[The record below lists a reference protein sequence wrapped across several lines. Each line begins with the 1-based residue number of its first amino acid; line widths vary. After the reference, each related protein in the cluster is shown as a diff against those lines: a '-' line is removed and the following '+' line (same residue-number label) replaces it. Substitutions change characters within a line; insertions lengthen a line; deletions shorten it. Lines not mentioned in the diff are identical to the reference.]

1 MIIWLASYPKSGN
14 TWVRILINQL
24 LNFDKNNPNV
34 LDDIN
39 NIEIYPKTKQ
49 FASLSDNLENR
60 ENIVKNWINSQKIIC
75 SQNKVKILKTHNVLG
90 SFGKDIFT
98 NQDLTMGVIH
108 IVRDPR
114 NIATSILNHYSLQ
127 TQDDAKKFLFEKNN
141 WIGGKLKDG
150 IHLDTFISSWNIHFK
165 SWRSFKKNYI
175 LIKYEDLI
183 KDCKKELIKISQ
195 YLNQFI
201 NHYVL
206 ETDFD
211 LILKRS
217 SFEKL
222 QDLENKGK
230 FKEAVINKST
240 GNKVNFFNLGPKN
253 DWKKKLEP
261 EISKKIENEFRQE
274 MIELGYL

>member
-1 MIIWLASYPKSGN
+1 M
-14 TWVRILINQL
+14 R
-24 LNFDKNNPNV
+24 
-34 LDDIN
+34 LD
-39 NIEIYPKTKQ
+39 
-49 FASLSDNLENR
+49 
-60 ENIVKNWINSQKIIC
+60 
-75 SQNKVKILKTHNVLG
+75 
-90 SFGKDIFT
+90 
-98 NQDLTMGVIH
+98 
-108 IVRDPR
+108 
-114 NIATSILNHYSLQ
+114 
-127 TQDDAKKFLFEKNN
+127 
-141 WIGGKLKDG
+141 
-150 IHLDTFISSWNIHFK
+150 
-165 SWRSFKKNYI
+165 
-175 LIKYEDLI
+175 
-183 KDCKKELIKISQ
+183 ELIEAFTVLIIFLNPICQILQCFSQ

-253 DWKKKLEP
+253 DWKKNLKT